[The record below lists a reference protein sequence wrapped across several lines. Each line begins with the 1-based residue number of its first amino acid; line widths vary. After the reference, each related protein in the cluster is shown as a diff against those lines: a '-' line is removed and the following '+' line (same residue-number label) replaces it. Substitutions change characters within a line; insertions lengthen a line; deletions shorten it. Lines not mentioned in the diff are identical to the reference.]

1 MAKTPKKGDTNAVSK
16 PGTEIEPKTG
26 SKSKP
31 DPKPASATTP
41 PASGP
46 AIGSEAESRIAQDSP
61 GKSPDTSTAPAKPD
75 AAPAAPAKAAPTSKT
90 VPTTASATPNP
101 KTAPAASAKSD
112 TAKPAPKPETKRESK
127 TSDSAAI
134 KDAADT
140 PPTAGIKPDAAKPV
154 DAAPRPEPQP
164 AQSGVGGMLIGGVL
178 AALIGAAVIVFAQA
192 LGLVSFG
199 GADEE
204 TLARIDQLEAELADA
219 QSALSTAQDEVAALA
234 EAEPDLSAVTDQMD
248 SLRTD
253 LDALSGTLDD
263 TNQRLSD
270 VAVQQIPEAELPAAI
285 SAAYDEQLGDLLA
298 TIDGRFEDMQGAL
311 DERLAE
317 LDATRSAA
325 SEAEAA
331 AIAAAQLAEAR
342 AAFSV
347 VSTALE
353 TGNAYAEP
361 LQQVAE
367 LSGAEVP
374 DPLSAHAEDGIPT
387 LDALQDSFPDAARAA
402 LTVSSRSAAE
412 DGELSAFQAFL
423 RTQVGARSLEPREGN
438 DPDAILSRA
447 EAAVAAADLDTALT
461 ELQALPQEGQDAMSE
476 WAAQATVRRDVLAA
490 AEQLSEQLTTN

>member
-1 MAKTPKKGDTNAVSK
+1 
-16 PGTEIEPKTG
+16 
-26 SKSKP
+26 
-31 DPKPASATTP
+31 
-41 PASGP
+41 
-46 AIGSEAESRIAQDSP
+46 
-61 GKSPDTSTAPAKPD
+61 
-75 AAPAAPAKAAPTSKT
+75 
-90 VPTTASATPNP
+90 
-101 KTAPAASAKSD
+101 
-112 TAKPAPKPETKRESK
+112 
-127 TSDSAAI
+127 
-134 KDAADT
+134 
-140 PPTAGIKPDAAKPV
+140 
-154 DAAPRPEPQP
+154 
-164 AQSGVGGMLIGGVL
+164 MLIGGVL

-199 GADEE
+199 GADDE
-204 TLARIDQLEAELADA
+204 TLARIDQLETELADA

-234 EAEPDLSAVTDQMD
+234 EAEPDLSAITDQMD

-285 SAAYDEQLGDLLA
+285 SAAYDEQLADLLA

-412 DGELSAFQAFL
+412 EGELSAFQAFL